1 MQTLRLISNFAN
13 KTFPLLMLLFALVA
27 YITPE
32 NFLFL
37 APWISPLLGV
47 VMFGMGLTL
56 KVSDFRAVFTHPAE
70 VALGVFAQYSL
81 MPAIAYG
88 LCVLLDLPKELAIGV
103 ILVGA
108 CPGGT
113 SSNVLTYLAKG
124 DVALSVTLTSCTTL
138 LAPVVTPT
146 VVAWL
151 AQEWIAVD
159 PTAMFWSILW
169 IVLIPVAA
177 GVLLGTFFGRTID
190 KAAEVLPLISIV
202 TIIVIVSVVVAAAR
216 DSLANAAFVAFVA
229 VILHNGLG
237 LLLGYLLSLA
247 FGMNLAKRKCIA
259 IEVGTQNAGLG
270 AALAALHFAANPMI
284 AVPSAI
290 FSFWNIVSGSLV
302 AAWFRKITPE
312 TPKDTHTG
320 KEF

>member
-1 MQTLRLISNFAN
+1 MQTLRFISHFAN
-13 KTFPLLMLLFALVA
+13 KTFPLWMLAFAAVA

-32 NFLFL
+32 SFLFL
-37 APWISPLLGV
+37 APWISPMLGL

-56 KVSDFRAVFTHPAE
+56 KPSDFRAVLTHPKE
-70 VALGVFAQYSL
+70 VFLGVFAQYSL
-81 MPAIAYG
+81 MPAIAYAIC
-88 LCVLLDLPKELAIGV
+88 LALDLPKELAIGV

-138 LAPVVTPT
+138 LAPIVTPT

-151 AQEWIAVD
+151 AQEWIAID
-159 PTAMFWSILW
+159 PMAMFWSILW
-169 IVLIPVAA
+169 IVLVPVAA
-177 GVLLGTFFGRTID
+177 GLFVHSLFGEKID
-190 KAAEVLPLISIV
+190 QASDVLPLISVATIV
-202 TIIVIVSVVVAAAR
+202 VIVAVVVAANR
-216 DSLANAAFVAFVA
+216 DNLSQAAFISFAA

-237 LLLGYLLSLA
+237 LFLGYFLSLG
-247 FGMNLAKRKCIA
+247 FGMDLAKRKCIA

-270 AALAALHFAANPMI
+270 AALSALHFAASPMV

-290 FSFWNIVSGSLV
+290 FSFWNIVSGSIV
-302 AAWFRKITPE
+302 AALFRKMDSENLT
-312 TPKDTHTG
+312 KKVHRS
-320 KEF
+320 

>member
-1 MQTLRLISNFAN
+1 METLRFISQFAN
-13 KTFPLLMLLFALVA
+13 KTFPLWMLAFAAVA
-27 YITPE
+27 YATPSS
-32 NFLFL
+32 FLFL
-37 APWISPLLGV
+37 APWISPMLGL

-56 KVSDFRAVFTHPAE
+56 KPSDFRAVLTHPKE
-70 VALGVFAQYSL
+70 VLLGVFAQYSL
-81 MPAIAYG
+81 MPAIAYAIC
-88 LCVLLDLPKELAIGV
+88 LALDLPKELAIGV

-159 PTAMFWSILW
+159 PMAMFWSILW
-169 IVLIPVAA
+169 IVLVPVAA
-177 GVLLGTFFGRTID
+177 GLFVHSLFGEKID
-190 KAAEVLPLISIV
+190 QASDVLPLISVV
-202 TIIVIVSVVVAAAR
+202 TIVVIVAVVVAANR
-216 DSLANAAFVAFVA
+216 DNLSHAAFISFAA

-237 LLLGYLLSLA
+237 LFLGYFLA
-247 FGMNLAKRKCIA
+247 LGFGMDLAKRKCIA

-270 AALAALHFAANPMI
+270 AALSALHFAASPMV

-290 FSFWNIVSGSLV
+290 FSFWNIVSGSVV
-302 AAWFRKITPE
+302 AAWFRKIDAENLT
-312 TPKDTHTG
+312 KKVHRN
-320 KEF
+320 

>member
-1 MQTLRLISNFAN
+1 MQTLQFISQFAN
-13 KTFPLLMLLFALVA
+13 KTFPLWMLAFSAVA
-27 YITPE
+27 YISPDS
-32 NFLFL
+32 FLFL
-37 APWISPLLGV
+37 APWISPMLGV

-56 KVSDFRAVFTHPAE
+56 KASDFKTVLTHPTE
-70 VALGVFAQYSL
+70 VLLGVFAQYSL

-88 LCVLLDLPKELAIGV
+88 ICLLLDLPKELAIGV

-138 LAPVVTPT
+138 LAPIVTPT

-151 AQEWIAVD
+151 AQEWIAID
-159 PTAMFWSILW
+159 SMAMFWSILW
-169 IVLIPVAA
+169 IVLVPVAA
-177 GVLLGTFFGRTID
+177 GLCVRSLLGEKINQAGEI
-190 KAAEVLPLISIV
+190 LPLISVV
-202 TIIVIVSVVVAAAR
+202 TIVLIVAVVVASNRNNLSQAALI
-216 DSLANAAFVAFVA
+216 SFVA

-237 LLLGYLLSLA
+237 LCLGYLLA
-247 FGMNLAKRKCIA
+247 MGFGMNLAKRKCIA

-270 AALAALHFAANPMI
+270 AALSALHFASAPMV

-290 FSFWNIVSGSLV
+290 FSFWNIISGSIASAL
-302 AAWFRKITPE
+302 FRKIDLE
-312 TPKDTHTG
+312 NL
-320 KEF
+320 KEKMHRS